1 MTEVTFLPYSYMKKA
16 LAFLGDVK
24 RELHK
29 VQWPTKDQT
38 MRYTLL
44 VVAISI
50 AMAAYLGLLDYVF
63 AAILRTVLK

>member
-1 MTEVTFLPYSYMKKA
+1 MNKA

-29 VQWPTKDQT
+29 VQWPTKAQT
-38 MRYTLL
+38 LRYTVL

-63 AAILRTVLK
+63 AGLMGTVLR